1 MARFVHPTRLA
12 YALAAAF
19 SMAVP
24 AHAQTPPGA
33 AAAAQQAD
41 VLQRQDQERV
51 KRDIE
56 AARPR
61 DRSAPAIDPLSL
73 MPKVD
78 ASAAGKKCHAIKQV
92 SIAGA
97 TQLAPAVRD
106 SLGMQFSNRCLG
118 VAEIEQ
124 LLGELTREY
133 ITRGFITTRVYLP
146 PQDLSRGTLNI
157 TVLEG
162 VLESIVLDDG
172 AQRSINPRNVFPSP
186 GGLLNL
192 RDFEQGIDQVNKLAS
207 NSAQLDIQPGAAAG
221 GSRVLIRNDPRRPI
235 HAGISADNQGS
246 EATGKEQVG
255 VNLAADRLLGWN
267 ELLLYT
273 DRRSQ
278 PNDPERQASVSRS
291 LTMIVPFGYSTVSYS
306 GSRAR
311 FVSTVALPS
320 GQDIQFRGLSG
331 SDSFK
336 LERLMYRDQRSRG
349 SLAATLTVKDSE
361 NYLAG
366 QLLDVSSRTLSVLD
380 LDASAST
387 AVLGGAV
394 TLDLGYAHG
403 LKVAGALRD
412 EDGLPDD
419 SPRAQFGKV
428 KLGLNYSRPFKVG
441 SLDAGW
447 STQLTAQYAR
457 NSLFGSEQILIGG
470 LYSVRGYVENTL
482 SGDHGWHVRNELS
495 LRPVLD
501 VAGQVVPLRVYA
513 GLDAGRVSSRN
524 PELPRGHLAGVALGV
539 SANWKGVGVDISA
552 TRAIGHSDL
561 FTREATQAWVRLNFD
576 L

>member
-19 SMAVP
+19 SLAAS
-24 AHAQTPPGA
+24 AHAQTPQ

-41 VLQRQDQERV
+41 VLQRQDQERL

-61 DRSAPAIDPLSL
+61 DRGVPAIDPLTL

-78 ASAAGKKCHAIKQV
+78 ASAAGKKCHPIKQV
-92 SIAGA
+92 AIGGA

-106 SLGMQFSNRCLG
+106 ALAMQFSNRCLG

-133 ITRGFITTRVYLP
+133 ISRGFITTRVYLP
-146 PQDLSRGTLNI
+146 AQDLSRGTLNI

-162 VLESIVLDDG
+162 VVESIVLDDG

-192 RDFEQGIDQVNKLAS
+192 RDFEQGIDQVNKLSS
-207 NSAQLDIQPGAAAG
+207 NSAQLDIQPGAAPG
-221 GSRVLIRNDPRRPI
+221 GSRVLIRNAPRRPI

-246 EATGKEQVG
+246 EATGKEQLG

-278 PNDPERQASVSRS
+278 PNDPQRQASVSRS
-291 LTMIVPFGYSTVSYS
+291 LTMIVPFGYSTLSYS
-306 GSRAR
+306 GSRAK

-320 GQDIQFRGLSG
+320 GEDIQFRGLSD
-331 SDSFK
+331 SDSVRF
-336 LERLMYRDQRSRG
+336 ERLMYRDQHSRR

-366 QLLDVSSRTLSVLD
+366 QFLGVSSRTLSVLD

-387 AVLGGAV
+387 ALLGGAV
-394 TLDLGYAHG
+394 TLDLGYAQG
-403 LKVAGALRD
+403 LKLAGALRD
-412 EDGLPDD
+412 EDDLPDD
-419 SPRAQFGKV
+419 APSAQFGKV
-428 KLGLNYSRPFKVG
+428 KLGLNYSRPFKLG

-457 NSLFGSEQILIGG
+457 DSLFGSEQILIGG

-501 VAGQVVPLRVYA
+501 VAGQVIPLRVYA

-524 PELPRGHLAGVALGV
+524 ADLPRGRLAGVALGV
-539 SANWKGVGVDISA
+539 TANWKGVGLDISA
-552 TRAIGHSDL
+552 TRAIGRSDL
-561 FTREATQAWVRLNFD
+561 FTREATQAWVRVNID